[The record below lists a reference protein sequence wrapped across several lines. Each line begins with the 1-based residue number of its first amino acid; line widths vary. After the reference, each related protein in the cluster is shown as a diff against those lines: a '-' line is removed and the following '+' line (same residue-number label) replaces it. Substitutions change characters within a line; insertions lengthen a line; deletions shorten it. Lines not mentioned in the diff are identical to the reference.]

1 MVLAHSCMVTPLEL
15 ESGSCYAYYA
25 HMLILLIMPIMFENN
40 VAGLTHGHVHVVWL
54 ATIHPTL
61 YK

>member
-25 HMLILLIMPIMFENN
+25 HMLILPIMLENN
-40 VAGLTHGHVHVVWL
+40 VARLTHGHVHVVWL